1 MAILLIHDETV
12 LTFEW
17 KRLANERKVARA
29 QTSALSP
36 KQHFSQGGL
45 TLLIRSRECQLE
57 QKGKKSINW
66 LAID

>member
-1 MAILLIHDETV
+1 MAILIIYDETV
-12 LTFEW
+12 PTFEW

-36 KQHFSQGGL
+36 KQHFSKGGL
-45 TLLIRSRECQLE
+45 TLLIRSLECQLE